1 MTKKKETTKKLSKK
15 EAKKI
20 ADEAAALIANENR
33 IPTPSEIKNEEDG
46 LIFKIIIQNCVASVN
61 LFTSINLVSIYQQL
75 IDDDVLTVS
84 FNPEQFP
91 GLILKTKN
99 PKISS
104 LVFSSG
110 KLVIT
115 GAKSTDMVH
124 EAVYVVMGILRD
136 SGTTI
141 NEDPEIIVQNIVA
154 SGNFNKR
161 TINLEL
167 ASMWLESSMYEPEQ
181 FPGLI
186 YRLPIP
192 KTVLLLFQSGNLVC
206 TGAKT
211 EDQVHEAVRKTY
223 DDLDEIEAFD
233 T

>member
-1 MTKKKETTKKLSKK
+1 MSEMTPAEK
-15 EAKKI
+15 
-20 ADEAAALIANENR
+20 
-33 IPTPSEIKNEEDG
+33 KNEEDG
-46 LIFKIIIQNCVASVN
+46 LDFAIVIQNCVASVN
-61 LFTSINLVSIYQQL
+61 LFTDINLVSVYQQL
-75 IDDDVLTVS
+75 IDSDELSVS
-84 FNPEQFP
+84 YNPEQFP

-115 GAKSTDMVH
+115 GAKSTQMVH
-124 EAVYVVMGILRD
+124 GAVDAVIDILKK
-136 SGTTI
+136 SGSVI
-141 NEDPEIIVQNIVA
+141 EEKPEIIVQNIVA

-161 TINLEL
+161 QINLEL

-186 YRLPIP
+186 YRLPHP

-211 EDQVHEAVRKTY
+211 EDDVHAAVRQTY
-223 DDLDEIEAFD
+223 DDLDEIEAFED
-233 T
+233 

>member
-1 MTKKKETTKKLSKK
+1 MSNNETLSAKERNK
-15 EAKKI
+15 
-20 ADEAAALIANENR
+20 R
-33 IPTPSEIKNEEDG
+33 DG
-46 LIFKIIIQNCVASVN
+46 LDFKIIIQNCVASVN
-61 LFTSINLVSIYQQL
+61 LFTNIDLVSIFQQL
-75 IDDDVLTVS
+75 IDDDELEVS
-84 FNPEQFP
+84 YNPEQFP
-91 GLILKTKN
+91 GLILKTKK

-115 GAKSTDMVH
+115 GAKSEEMVH
-124 EAVYVVMGILRD
+124 EGVYQMIDILR
-136 SGTTI
+136 SVGTTI
-141 NEDPEIIVQNIVA
+141 EEKPEIIVQNIVA

-167 ASMWLESSMYEPEQ
+167 AAMWLDQSMYEPEQ

-186 YRLPIP
+186 YRLKNP

-211 EDQVHEAVRKTY
+211 EDQVHQAVRQTY
-223 DDLDEIEAFD
+223 DDLEEIEGFD
-233 T
+233 S

>member
-1 MTKKKETTKKLSKK
+1 MSNELTP
-15 EAKKI
+15 
-20 ADEAAALIANENR
+20 AAQ
-33 IPTPSEIKNEEDG
+33 KNLDDG
-46 LIFKIIIQNCVASVN
+46 LTFNIVIQNCVASVN

-115 GAKSTDMVH
+115 GAKSTGMVH
-124 EAVYVVMGILRD
+124 TAVETVMDILRE
-136 SGTTI
+136 SGTKI
-141 NEDPEIIVQNIVA
+141 DEEPEIIVQNIVA

-186 YRLPIP
+186 YRLAAP

-211 EDQVHEAVRKTY
+211 EDQVHQAVRQTY

>member
-1 MTKKKETTKKLSKK
+1 MATK
-15 EAKKI
+15 
-20 ADEAAALIANENR
+20 ENSEE
-33 IPTPSEIKNEEDG
+33 TPSERKNREDG
-46 LIFKIIIQNCVASVN
+46 LEFKIIIQNCVASVN

-75 IDDDVLTVS
+75 IDDDILVVS

-115 GAKSTDMVH
+115 GAKSTEMVH
-124 EAVYVVMGILRD
+124 DAVDAVIAILKD
-136 SGTTI
+136 SGTKI
-141 NEDPEIIVQNIVA
+141 EEEPEIIVQNIVA

-167 ASMWLESSMYEPEQ
+167 ASMWLEQSMYEPEQ

-186 YRLPIP
+186 YRLPVP

-211 EDQVHEAVRKTY
+211 EDQVHEAVRRTY

>member
-1 MTKKKETTKKLSKK
+1 MTKKKDTPPVV
-15 EAKKI
+15 
-20 ADEAAALIANENR
+20 DENR
-33 IPTPSEIKNEEDG
+33 EPTPSEIKNEEDG

-124 EAVYVVMGILRD
+124 EAVDTVIGILKE
-136 SGTTI
+136 SGTI
-141 NEDPEIIVQNIVA
+141 IEEKPEIIVQNIVA
-154 SGNFNKR
+154 SGNFNSR

-186 YRLPIP
+186 YRLPVP

-211 EDQVHEAVRKTY
+211 EDQVHEAVRRTY

>member
-1 MTKKKETTKKLSKK
+1 MTKKKEAPPL
-15 EAKKI
+15 
-20 ADEAAALIANENR
+20 DPNR
-33 IPTPSEIKNEEDG
+33 IKTPSEIINEDDG

-75 IDDDVLTVS
+75 IDDDILTVS

-115 GAKSTDMVH
+115 GAKSTEMVH
-124 EAVYVVMGILRD
+124 EAVDAVMKILKEN
-136 SGTTI
+136 GTTI
-141 NEDPEIIVQNIVA
+141 DEKPETIVQNIVA

-186 YRLPIP
+186 YRLPVP

-211 EDQVHEAVRKTY
+211 EDQVHEAVRRTY

>member
-1 MTKKKETTKKLSKK
+1 MGIEMSSLSN
-15 EAKKI
+15 
-20 ADEAAALIANENR
+20 L
-33 IPTPSEIKNEEDG
+33 PSAEQNQKDG
-46 LIFKIIIQNCVASVN
+46 LDFRIVIQNCVASVN
-61 LFTSINLVSIYQQL
+61 LFTKIDLVSIFQQL
-75 IDDDVLTVS
+75 IDDDELEVS
-84 FNPEQFP
+84 YNPEQFP
-91 GLILKTKN
+91 GLILKTKQ

-115 GAKSTDMVH
+115 GAKSEEMVH
-124 EAVYVVMGILRD
+124 EGVYQMIEILR
-136 SGTTI
+136 SVGTTI
-141 NEDPEIIVQNIVA
+141 EEKPEIIVQNIVA
-154 SGNFNKR
+154 SGNFNNR

-167 ASMWLESSMYEPEQ
+167 AAMWLDQSMYEPEQ

-186 YRLPIP
+186 YRLKSP

-211 EDQVHEAVRKTY
+211 EDQVHQAVRQTY
-223 DDLDEIEAFD
+223 DDLGEIDGFD